1 MGKRL
6 VLPRIE
12 HELPESEHIL
22 LESDEQHTVPDPRG
36 PRRRHAHVD
45 VPDRFRRRVLRLE
58 IIDYFYLAVR
68 VQRSQSVLAEYVLDL
83 RFVDPA
89 VRRSRHIATRWLV
102 ATLVLVAL
110 AVAIGMRVQGSAAP
124 GNWLVACL
132 IASTLA
138 VAAGFVCAYR
148 TTETLAV
155 FSIHGRARLLEYTG
169 MLGLRRALRPFLIKL
184 SAHVRIAAA
193 ARRSSKALHLRD
205 EMREHARLH
214 ETGVLSKLEYEAG
227 KGRILAEHAP
237 ERGRA
242 RHPEAPPPLRGQV
255 QSAYGSGVEAWP
267 KT

>member
-1 MGKRL
+1 MIDRNEYV
-6 VLPRIE
+6 VL
-12 HELPESEHIL
+12 ESEQEHA
-22 LESDEQHTVPDPRG
+22 VPHAHG
-36 PRRRHAHVD
+36 PRRRHARVD

-58 IIDYFYLAVR
+58 IIDYFYLTVR

-83 RFVDPA
+83 RFVDPS

-110 AVAIGMRVQGSAAP
+110 AVATGLRVQGAAAP

-155 FSIHGRARLLEYTG
+155 FSIHGRARLFEHTG
-169 MLGLRRALRPFLIKL
+169 MLGLGRALRPFLIKL
-184 SAHVRIAAA
+184 SAHMRIAVA
-193 ARRSSKALHLRD
+193 ARRPSKALHLRD

-227 KGRILAEHAP
+227 KVRILAEHAP
-237 ERGRA
+237 GGA
-242 RHPEAPPPLRGQV
+242 
-255 QSAYGSGVEAWP
+255 SAS
-267 KT
+267 

>member
-1 MGKRL
+1 
-6 VLPRIE
+6 VIDQ
-12 HELPESEHIL
+12 SEHIL
-22 LESDEQHTVPDPRG
+22 LESDEERAVPDPRG
-36 PRRRHAHVD
+36 PRRRHARVD

-58 IIDYFYLAVR
+58 IIDYFYLTVR

-83 RFVDPA
+83 RFVDPS

-110 AVAIGMRVQGSAAP
+110 AVAFGLRVQGSAALA
-124 GNWLVACL
+124 NWLVACL

-155 FSIHGRARLLEYTG
+155 FSIHGRARLFEHTG
-169 MLGLRRALRPFLIKL
+169 MLGLGRTLRPFLVKL

-193 ARRSSKALHLRD
+193 ARRPSKALHLRD

-227 KGRILAEHAP
+227 KARILAEHAP
-237 ERGRA
+237 GGASASERKPPAA
-242 RHPEAPPPLRGQV
+242 RMGARQISTLAR
-255 QSAYGSGVEAWP
+255 
-267 KT
+267 